1 MQKDIRLEDPLET
14 LRRETLEKIK
24 QQEMKKQ
31 RLCSHSWIKLTWKTS
46 VCYQCHKVILRN

>member
-14 LRRETLEKIK
+14 PGETLEKIK
-24 QQEMKKQ
+24 HQEMKKQ
-31 RLCSHSWIKLTWKTS
+31 RLCPHSWMKLTWKTS